1 MHGQAQDLGG
11 LDDLAG
17 HVDIR
22 AGGCGIT
29 RGVIVGEDES
39 AGRQLKRPADNLPR
53 IDRGVVHRAFVHG
66 LVGDQLVPPVEEKD
80 PELLARF
87 MGHGGA
93 QIGGELGPGGD
104 HGAAGDGLAADAH
117 GGLVGELEVQRRLL
131 AQTAH
136 PDQVLQ
142 RRAEHAGEGA
152 EAGQQGLGQRLDV
165 PPGQGPE
172 EQELEKLVV
181 RQGAR
186 PAMAGAMA
194 QAGPMAGVRR

>member
-1 MHGQAQDLGG
+1 
-11 LDDLAG
+11 LA
-17 HVDIR
+17 
-22 AGGCGIT
+22 ASIT
-29 RGVIVGEDES
+29 SR
-39 AGRQLKRPADNLPR
+39 
-53 IDRGVVHRAFVHG
+53 VHG
-66 LVGDQLVPPVEEKD
+66 LIGDQLVPAVEKED
-80 PELLARF
+80 AELLARF

-93 QIGGELGPGGD
+93 QVGGQLGPGSD
-104 HGAAGDGLAADAH
+104 HGAAGDGLATDAH

-131 AQTAH
+131 AQAAH

-142 RRAEHAGEGA
+142 RRAEDAGEGA

-194 QAGPMAGVRR
+194 QAGPMAGVRRRGGKGSEERGFLQVG